1 MMTSMALTT
10 HRPWGGM
17 GAWFLV
23 GAAYAVGLVG
33 ILSVG
38 IFVLP
43 IAIIGTVFL
52 ARQPTS
58 LRGVP
63 GLVSGLGLPLFYI
76 AYLNRGYGGQACQ
89 ASGSAA
95 AHTLAYQCTQA
106 LDPWP
111 WLAAGLLLLA
121 ASIVV
126 FAVRSRPSVRGSR

>member
-1 MMTSMALTT
+1 MSTVALTT
-10 HRPWGGM
+10 HRPWGWF

-33 ILSVG
+33 ILSIG

-43 IAIIGTVFL
+43 VAIIGTVFL
-52 ARQPTS
+52 VHQPAS
-58 LRGVP
+58 LRGGP
-63 GLVSGLGLPLFYI
+63 GLVAGLGFPLLYV

-95 AHTLAYQCTQA
+95 AHRLGYECTQA

-111 WLAAGLLLLA
+111 WLAAGLLLIA
-121 ASIVV
+121 AGLVV
-126 FAVRSRPSVRGSR
+126 CAVRSRPSVRGSR